1 MGQPPMG
8 PPPKRSGSGPFIALI
23 VGGALVVVLLIAV
36 ALVFVVRGGSEP
48 TPAERLRAAAGG
60 LSSARAM
67 TFKGSFGTTT
77 SGISGELKITKGG
90 RILGD
95 VTADGSRM
103 TLLSVDDDLFVKA
116 DRSYWQRQTSLLTTP
131 YYLKDGQQ
139 WGRVSST
146 EINLSFKRKLTP
158 AALASEMRSSTSYR
172 LTERETTVGGRKA
185 VLVASSL
192 ASFYLTDDDDHPEL
206 LRYESTYPRVAADVT
221 VQSGNGGAATVS
233 EIRSRI
239 GELRDSFDA
248 RSRPSVVSW
257 DDTPCKAN
265 SNSCRVRGQVRPPLG
280 TTSSTTIEVRYTLR
294 AGSTTGRELGTCTKS
309 ITVSSSTPEWVACDV
324 TGSAWRSF
332 SRGSETR
339 YYMSAQFKV
348 SGASDSDIQ
357 RMQSALDQE

>member
-1 MGQPPMG
+1 MG
-8 PPPKRSGSGPFIALI
+8 PPPKRSGGAIIALI
-23 VGGALVVVLLIAV
+23 VGGALVLVLLIAV
-36 ALVFVVRGGSEP
+36 ALVIVVRGGSEP

-77 SGISGELKITKGG
+77 SGLNGELKITKGG

-95 VTADGSRM
+95 VTADGSQM

-116 DRSYWQRQTSLLTTP
+116 NRSYWERQTSLLTTP

-139 WGRVSST
+139 WGRVSTT
-146 EINLSFKRKLTP
+146 EIDLSFKRKLTP
-158 AALASEMRSSTSYR
+158 AALASEMRSNTSYR

-185 VLVASSL
+185 VRVASSL

-206 LRYESTYPRVAADVT
+206 LRYESSYPRVAADVT
-221 VQSGNGGAATVS
+221 VRSGSAGYATVT
-233 EIRSRI
+233 EIRNRI
-239 GELRDSFDA
+239 GELKDSFDVH
-248 RSRPSVVSW
+248 SLPSIASW

-265 SNSCRVRGQVRPPLG
+265 SNSCRVRGQVRPPVD
-280 TTSSTTIEVRYTLR
+280 TTSSTTIEVRFTLR
-294 AGSTTGRELGTCTKS
+294 AGTTTGRELGNCTKS
-309 ITVSSSTPEWVACDV
+309 ITVSSSTPQWVACDV

-357 RMQSALDQE
+357 RMQAALDQE